1 MRIRTFATALLLL
14 IAASASGF
22 AQTKLVRSFSSTC
35 DSLSVLVKERTSV
48 DVKLRLKSITQR
60 GSVLDFYFTQSLS
73 DIPWSKDNM
82 DWFRDTLEEMFPED
96 APAAKVG
103 NIFGNGI
110 NMRELVTPLL
120 HFNGEVHDY
129 IRRVEDPRNGTMVQR
144 IGGLEYGKGLSGR
157 HLAVWQSHG
166 RYYETKT
173 SRWEWQRAQYFMTVE
188 DMYTQSYVIPFL
200 IPMLENAGAYVITP
214 RERDTQRNEAV
225 VDNDP
230 SFPLPRTGLVRR
242 SGMYVENGSWNDAG
256 TGFADTKEIYTGD
269 DNPFTMG
276 TARSA
281 KVLAGKAEE
290 AKVTW
295 TPDIPDRGS
304 YAVYV
309 SYRTLPNSTP
319 HAHYTVRHLGG
330 ETEFSVNQRMGGG
343 TWVYLGTFEFGKH
356 GGCVILDN
364 AAPQGCE
371 NTEGQVVTADAV
383 RFGGGMGKIARG
395 DEDTP
400 VESWET
406 SGMPSYMEGALYS
419 MQWAGVD
426 TLITR
431 KHPDDYTND
440 FADRGPWTAMMAGG
454 SRVNPKEDGKGI
466 PFDLSLAFHSDAGTF
481 PNDSIVGTLSIY
493 TLKADGSRKL
503 DTGEDRMGSRDLS
516 NYVQSQVVN
525 DIRKR
530 YEPEWARRE
539 IWDRSYSESRT
550 GKVPAMILE
559 LLSHQNFAD
568 MKYGHDPAFR
578 FDVSRAVYKGV
589 LKYLSDRYGCPYEV
603 QPLPVHNFAAVPE
616 DGGLRLSWSPT
627 ADPIEPTAVSKG
639 YILYT
644 RIDGG
649 AFDQG
654 RPIEAQSRNDST
666 WTAHVTMDP
675 GHIYSF
681 RIAAFND
688 GGLSFPSETLS
699 AGIPE
704 NPVPGRTVMVVN
716 NFYRVAAPAWFDTPE
731 YAGFDTSLDSG
742 VPYMYDIS
750 YIGEQN
756 QFRRDLEWIDDD
768 NPGFGGSYTDKAG
781 FRKAGNTFDYP
792 YVHGTAVLA
801 AGYTFG
807 SMGSDAFSAD
817 PALAEN
823 AWAID
828 LICGKQVTT
837 AMGRGAVEDRYQVFP
852 AQLQGALRYY
862 TGKGGNVLISG
873 SNIGTDVWD
882 RVYPSVHKDEEYTT
896 QTKRFVED
904 VLGFR
909 WLTNYA
915 SRSGML
921 WVMRSKQI
929 DTDPIT
935 VRFGFHNEPNEEV
948 YCVETP
954 DGIVPSDKNGS
965 TFLRYTDTNISA
977 AVCCDRKTY
986 RTISFGFPL
995 ETLKESGDI
1004 SRLMALSL
1012 GWFER

>member
-1 MRIRTFATALLLL
+1 MKIKTLVTALALL
-14 IAASASGF
+14 AASLDSS
-22 AQTKLVRSFSSTC
+22 AQTKLVRSFKGAC
-35 DSLSVLVKERTSV
+35 DSLSTMVSQRTTV
-48 DVKLRLKSITQR
+48 DAKLKLKNITQR
-60 GSVLDFYFTQSLS
+60 ESVLDFYFTESLS
-73 DIPWSKDNM
+73 DIPWSKD
-82 DWFRDTLEEMFPED
+82 DVEWFRETLESLFPED
-96 APAAKVG
+96 VTVRKVG

-110 NMRELVTPLL
+110 NQRELVTNTL
-120 HFNGEVHDY
+120 HYNGEAHSYV
-129 IRRVEDPRNGTMVQR
+129 RRVDDPRDGSMVRR
-144 IGGLEYGKGLSGR
+144 IGGREYLKGLSGR

-173 SRWEWQRAQYFMTVE
+173 SRWEWQRAQNFMTVE
-188 DMYTQSYVIPFL
+188 DMYTQSYVLPFL
-200 IPMLENAGAYVITP
+200 IPMLENAGAYVLTP
-214 RERDTQRNEAV
+214 RERDTQRHEAV

-230 SFPLPRTGLVRR
+230 SFPAPRTGDTRR
-242 SGMYVENGSWNDAG
+242 SGMYVESGSWSDAG
-256 TGFADTKEIYTGD
+256 TGFADSREIYIRD
-269 DNPFTMG
+269 ENPFTMG

-281 KVLAGKAEE
+281 KVLAGKASE
-290 AKVTW
+290 AEVTW
-295 TPDIPDRGS
+295 TPDIPERGS

-309 SYRTLPNSTP
+309 SYKTLPNSTD
-319 HAHYTVRHLGG
+319 HAHYTVRHMGG
-330 ETEFSVNQRMGGG
+330 ETEFSVNQKMGGG
-343 TWVYLGTFEFGKH
+343 TWIYLGTFEFDLH
-356 GGCVILDN
+356 GGSVTLDN
-364 AAPQGCE
+364 SAPEGCINRDGE
-371 NTEGQVVTADAV
+371 IITADAV

-400 VESWET
+400 EDTWQT

-426 TLITR
+426 TEITR
-431 KHPDDYTND
+431 AHDDDYTND
-440 FADRGPWTAMMAGG
+440 FAGRGPWTAMMAGG
-454 SRVNPKEDGKGI
+454 SRVNPKDEGKGI
-466 PFDLSLAFHSDAGTF
+466 PIDLSFAFHSDAGTF

-503 DTGEDRMGSRDLS
+503 DTGEDRMGNRQLS
-516 NYVQSQVVN
+516 HYVQTQVVN
-525 DIRKR
+525 DIRMG
-530 YEPEWARRE
+530 YEPEWARRG
-539 IWDRSYSESRT
+539 IRDRSYSESRT
-550 GKVPAMILE
+550 SKVPAMILE

-568 MKYGHDPAFR
+568 MKYGLDPAFR
-578 FDVSRAVYKGV
+578 FDVSRSVYKGI
-589 LKYLSDRYGCPYEV
+589 LKFLSDRYGCPYEV

-616 DGGLRLSWSPT
+616 GDGVRLSWSAT
-627 ADPIEPTAVSKG
+627 IDPIEPTAVSRG

-649 AFDQG
+649 SFDQG
-654 RPIEAQSRNDST
+654 RILDCRGNEGT
-666 WTAHVTMDP
+666 MTEHVTMDP

-704 NPVPGRTVMVVN
+704 NPVSERKVMVVN
-716 NFYRVAAPAWFDTPE
+716 NFYRVSAPAWFDTPT
-731 YAGFDTSLDSG
+731 YAGFDTSLDGG

-750 YIGEQN
+750 YIGEQY

-768 NPGFGGSYTDKAG
+768 NPGFGGSYTDQAG

-801 AGYTFG
+801 SGYAFG
-807 SMGSDAFSAD
+807 SMGSDAFAAD
-817 PALAEN
+817 STLSRG

-837 AMGRGAVEDRYQVFP
+837 SMGRGAVEDRYQVFP
-852 AQLQGALRYY
+852 VALQDALRRY
-862 TGKGGNVLISG
+862 TGNGGHVLISG

-882 RVYPSVHKDEEYTT
+882 QIYPAVHKDEGYVSS
-896 QTKRFVED
+896 TKRFVED
-904 VLGFR
+904 VLGYR

-921 WVMRSKQI
+921 WVMRSRQI
-929 DTDPIT
+929 DTSPIT

-954 DGIVPSDKNGS
+954 DGIVPADKNAS

-977 AVCCDRKTY
+977 AVCCDKKTY

-995 ETLKESGDI
+995 ETLKDREDI
-1004 SRLMALSL
+1004 SRLVGMSL
-1012 GWFER
+1012 EWFAR